1 MGCFIPIC
9 TVTESRNK
17 PKVAPEK
24 ADLAAS
30 LGIDGDGAE
39 ENKAEDGDAEGAPV
53 DGDGDAEGAPVD
65 EGGDAEDA
73 RLDEDEVILAAP

>member
-53 DGDGDAEGAPVD
+53 D

-73 RLDEDEVILAAP
+73 RLDEDEVILEEGDASPVPRLLV